1 MVVGAATGVS
11 HDHNLSFNLRNPR
24 NLRISAPR
32 NPPPESASSTSAAL
46 GDQIRVTMGVMA
58 RLERLTEPMVRERR
72 GGELRP
78 ATWDEALDRAAAG
91 FQQVVTTRGPQA
103 FGLFSCSKSTNEMNF
118 AAQKFTRGVLGSNN
132 IDSCNR
138 T

>member
-1 MVVGAATGVS
+1 
-11 HDHNLSFNLRNPR
+11 
-24 NLRISAPR
+24 
-32 NPPPESASSTSAAL
+32 
-46 GDQIRVTMGVMA
+46 
-58 RLERLTEPMVRERR
+58 MVRDAR
-72 GGELRP
+72 GGPLRV

-91 FQQVVTTRGPQA
+91 LQAVVTARGPQA

-118 AAQKFTRGVLGSNN
+118 AAQKFARVAIGSNN